1 MSKFGGEEFL
11 DVPLPNYGL
20 ASVQMTTVLTVC
32 ACLWLW
38 IRRYFLTVD
47 KMKHAAKVLVQALPI
62 MCMLGVAFLGFLVT
76 GVWLL
81 LVLSPHNYFTP
92 RRVFEAPILNK
103 AECDYIITMAHN
115 AANRTFDEW
124 DRKRILDGN
133 DFDDESDILKDPIGW
148 QKKRH
153 NNYPTTDLNL
163 VTDNFSKEDQEWL
176 GDIMD
181 RRLAP
186 TVSRIF
192 SVPTSSIRAN
202 DMFVVRY
209 DGGGKRQA
217 FLKKHTD
224 NVHISF
230 NLLLND
236 DFQGGG
242 TQFWNR
248 NTDQAFAHVHPQR
261 VGQFL
266 VHGSQLEHEGMPVQ
280 KGTRYILVGFLAV
293 DNIDPWT
300 GDATGLRWLESWL
313 NASWLHVR
321 LKQSVANAKNKRRGP
336 SSNNN
341 NSNNRHAAFLFDHPW
356 TIQLFE
362 VWQQMLMDL
371 LDKVCSHEVVNLVEE
386 SEADN
391 FIEALDKE
399 YYATHENKRTKGNWF
414 KGQQI
419 NTDFQ
424 GYVYSYWDERYSH
437 DHIFREL
444 IT

>member
-1 MSKFGGEEFL
+1 MSEFGGEEFL
-11 DVPLPNYGL
+11 DIPLPNYGL
-20 ASVQMTTVLTVC
+20 ASVEMITVLMVC
-32 ACLWLW
+32 AFFWLW
-38 IRRYFLTVD
+38 IRRYLLTVD
-47 KMKHAAKVLVQALPI
+47 KMKYTVHVFVKALPT

-76 GVWLL
+76 CVWLL
-81 LVLSPHNYFTP
+81 LVLSPHNYYTT

-115 AANRTFDEW
+115 AADRTFDEW
-124 DRKRILDGN
+124 DRKRIQQGEN
-133 DFDDESDILKDPIGW
+133 FDDESNILKDPIGW

-163 VTDNFSKEDQEWL
+163 VTDNFSRKDQEWL
-176 GDIMD
+176 GDILD

-186 TVSRIF
+186 TISRIF
-192 SVPTSSIRAN
+192 SVPTSAIRAN

-209 DGGGKRQA
+209 DGGGGKRRA

-248 NTDQAFAHVHPQR
+248 HTNEPFAHVHPKR
-261 VGQFL
+261 VGQVL
-266 VHGSQLEHEGMPVQ
+266 VHGSQVEHEGMRVRN
-280 KGTRYILVGFLAV
+280 GTRYILVGFLAV

-300 GDATGLRWLESWL
+300 GHGTGLRWWESWW
-313 NASWLHVR
+313 NGSWVHVR
-321 LKQSVANAKNKRRGP
+321 LKQAVSNAEDERSGP
-336 SSNNN
+336 QSNNY
-341 NSNNRHAAFLFDHPW
+341 HAFLDHPW
-356 TIQLFE
+356 TIQLFD
-362 VWQQMLMDL
+362 VWQHLLLDL
-371 LDKVCSHEVVNLVEE
+371 LDKVCTHEVVNLVEE
-386 SEADN
+386 TQADN
-391 FIEALDKE
+391 YIEALDME
-399 YYATHENKRTKGNWF
+399 YSYATKKNHRTKGNWF

-424 GYVYSYWDERYSH
+424 GNVYSYWSERDSH

-444 IT
+444 NT

>member
-20 ASVQMTTVLTVC
+20 ASVQMTAVLTVC
-32 ACLWLW
+32 ACFWFW
-38 IRRYFLTVD
+38 VRRSLLTVEN
-47 KMKHAAKVLVQALPI
+47 MKKAAKALVKAIPT
-62 MCMLGVAFLGFLVT
+62 MCMLGVAVLGFLVT
-76 GVWLL
+76 GFGLL
-81 LVLSPHNYFTP
+81 LVLSPHNYYTP

-103 AECDYIITMAHN
+103 AECDYIINMAHN
-115 AANRTFDEW
+115 AANRTFEEW
-124 DRKRILDGN
+124 DLKRIKYGRN
-133 DFDDESDILKDPIGW
+133 FKDESEILKDPIGW

-153 NNYPTTDLNL
+153 GNYPTTDLNL
-163 VTDNFSKEDQEWL
+163 VTDNFSTEDQEWL
-176 GDIMD
+176 GEIMD

-192 SVPTSSIRAN
+192 SVPTQSIRAN

-209 DGGGKRQA
+209 DGGGQRQA
-217 FLKKHTD
+217 YLKKHTD

-236 DFQGGG
+236 DFKGGG

-248 NTDQAFAHVHPQR
+248 ETNEPFAHVHPKR

-266 VHGSQLEHEGMPVQ
+266 VHGSQIKHEGMSVR

-300 GDATGLRWLESWL
+300 GEWTGLSWLESWL
-313 NASWLHVR
+313 NFSWLHVR
-321 LKQSVANAKNKRRGP
+321 LKQSAINPEDKRSGP
-336 SSNNN
+336 SPITS
-341 NSNNRHAAFLFDHPW
+341 HVIFDHPW
-356 TIQLFE
+356 TIELFE
-362 VWQQMLMDL
+362 FLGKVFMGL
-371 LDKVCSHEVVNLVEE
+371 LDKVCTHEVVNLVEE
-386 SEADN
+386 NEADKY
-391 FIEALDKE
+391 IEALDKE
-399 YYATHENKRTKGNWF
+399 YYATTTKNNNNRTKGNWF

-419 NTDFQ
+419 NTDFD
-424 GYVYSYWDERYSH
+424 GHIYSYWSERYSH

-444 IT
+444 TT